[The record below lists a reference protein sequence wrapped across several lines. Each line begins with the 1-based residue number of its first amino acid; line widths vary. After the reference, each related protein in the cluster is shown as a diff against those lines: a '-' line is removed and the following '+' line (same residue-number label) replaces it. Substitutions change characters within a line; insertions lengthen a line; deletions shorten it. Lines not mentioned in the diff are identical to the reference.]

1 MFSPQH
7 RSPLHC
13 HTQYVLGFP
22 NITPLVMSIVFSVLR
37 QCGGLYK
44 VGGGVSL
51 PLLSEFG
58 DCGRF
63 LFEQLFLIV
72 SAPFWSGSDQK
83 PLHMA
88 GSWFEKQE
96 MQRKALYINM
106 RENRSCLGC
115 AFPISPSVAGLSPPL
130 PCADVERLS
139 LLQLGQDCSKACA
152 DLQIFS

>member
-72 SAPFWSGSDQK
+72 SVCTI
-83 PLHMA
+83 LV
-88 GSWFEKQE
+88 
-96 MQRKALYINM
+96 LV
-106 RENRSCLGC
+106 RSETIAHGWEL
-115 AFPISPSVAGLSPPL
+115 V
-130 PCADVERLS
+130 
-139 LLQLGQDCSKACA
+139 
-152 DLQIFS
+152 